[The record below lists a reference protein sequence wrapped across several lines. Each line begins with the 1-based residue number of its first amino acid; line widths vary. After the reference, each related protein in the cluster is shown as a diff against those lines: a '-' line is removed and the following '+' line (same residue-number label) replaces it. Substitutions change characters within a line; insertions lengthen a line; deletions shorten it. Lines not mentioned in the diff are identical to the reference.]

1 MSRIV
6 IGIINCDTG
15 KMIIEKTLE
24 NNAVFID
31 GEQEF
36 QEKALLVLKK
46 VSEWFDK
53 QNTFF
58 SGKPL
63 WEHWEKMGM
72 TAKFEA
78 VIEGRSDLAAES
90 IAVFKDSNSRSEEHE
105 IYVKRIIQ

>member
-46 VSEWFDK
+46 VSE
-53 QNTFF
+53 
-58 SGKPL
+58 
-63 WEHWEKMGM
+63 
-72 TAKFEA
+72 
-78 VIEGRSDLAAES
+78 
-90 IAVFKDSNSRSEEHE
+90 
-105 IYVKRIIQ
+105 